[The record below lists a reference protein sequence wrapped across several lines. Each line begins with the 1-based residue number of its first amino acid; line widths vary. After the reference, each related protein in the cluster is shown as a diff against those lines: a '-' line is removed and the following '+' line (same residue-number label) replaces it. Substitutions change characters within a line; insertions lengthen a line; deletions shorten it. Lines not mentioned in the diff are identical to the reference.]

1 MEQVTLYY
9 RQGTSDKVYQAH
21 INEVEGGYTVTFAYG
36 RRGSSLK
43 TGTKT
48 AKPVDYD
55 KAKAIYDKLVTSKMS
70 KGYTTGED
78 GALYSASDKES
89 QVSGIY
95 CQLLNLIDREEA
107 RRLCHDDAYCMQE
120 KHDGVRQLLKRDATG
135 VQGINRRGLYVG
147 IPESLEV
154 HAKALPS
161 EDFVIDGEGMGE
173 THWAFDVL
181 EIAGEDLRK
190 RPYRERY
197 TRLGKL
203 IADTEHDSIRLTA
216 TAFSTEDKLAL
227 LDEMDQ
233 RGREGVVIKR
243 IEAPYTAGRPNSGG
257 DQLKFKFYETCSVV
271 VEAPNIGK
279 RSIAVYALDGENPV
293 ALGSVT
299 IPANQDI
306 PETGDIVEVR
316 YLYAYKGGSLFQPTY
331 LGRREDI
338 PREECSL
345 DQLKYKSED

>member
-9 RQGTSDKVYQAH
+9 QQGSSDKVYQAQ
-21 INEVEGGYTVTFAYG
+21 INELEGGYTVTFAYG

-48 AKPVDYD
+48 ARPVDYD
-55 KAKAIYDKLVTSKMS
+55 KAKDIYDKLVSSKMS

-78 GALYSASDKES
+78 GTLYSASDKES

-107 RRLCHDDAYCMQE
+107 RRLCRDDAYCMQE

-147 IPESLEV
+147 IPERLEM
-154 HAKALPS
+154 HAKALS
-161 EDFVIDGEGMGE
+161 GENFIIDGEGMGE

-181 EIAGEDLRK
+181 EIAGEDLR
-190 RPYRERY
+190 RLPYRERY
-197 TRLGKL
+197 ARLDALLANTG
-203 IADTEHDSIRLTA
+203 HHGIRLSA
-216 TAFSTEDKLAL
+216 TAFSTEEKLAL

-233 RGREGVVIKR
+233 RHREGVVIKR

-257 DQLKFKFYETCSVV
+257 DQLKFKFYETCSVI
-271 VEAPNIGK
+271 VEAPNAGK
-279 RSIAVYALDGENPV
+279 RSIAVYALEGTNPV
-293 ALGSVT
+293 ALGNVT

-306 PETGDIVEVR
+306 PEAGDIIEVR

-338 PREECSL
+338 PREECRL
-345 DQLKYKSED
+345 DQLKYKAED